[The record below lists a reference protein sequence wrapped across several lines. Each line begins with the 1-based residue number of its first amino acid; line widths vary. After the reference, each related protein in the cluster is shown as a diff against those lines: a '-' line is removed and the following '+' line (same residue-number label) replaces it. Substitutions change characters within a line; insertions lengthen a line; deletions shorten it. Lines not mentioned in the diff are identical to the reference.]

1 MEKFKLKLEARNIK
15 SPNATRREGNI
26 PATIY
31 GPGIES
37 ESVQIDAKEFS
48 RLPHAAYSHIIEL
61 AGADSKPVSAIIRN
75 VQRRATTQQVLNI
88 EFYRVSS
95 DRKLTVQVPLKFV
108 GTSPA
113 VGLGGLIQENYQE
126 AEIECFPADI
136 PDFIE
141 VDMSLIEQLD
151 HGIHFSELTVSN
163 KIKILNPADEIVV
176 RVVTPRAVPTPEEE
190 AKAAAAAAGAA
201 APAAAAAAAPAGKEA
216 EGAKPAAAA
225 AK

>member
-15 SPNATRREGNI
+15 SPNATRRAGWV

-31 GPGIES
+31 GPAIES

-61 AGADSKPVSAIIRN
+61 VSAEGKPVSAIIRN

-95 DRKLTVQVPLKFV
+95 DRKLTVQVPLKFI

-141 VDMSLIEQLD
+141 VEMSLIEQLD

-190 AKAAAAAAGAA
+190 AKAAAAAAPAAA
-201 APAAAAAAAPAGKEA
+201 APAAKEG

>member
-1 MEKFKLKLEARNIK
+1 MEKFKLKLEARHSK
-15 SPNATRREGNI
+15 SPNATRRDGRI

-37 ESVQIDAKEFS
+37 ESVQIDTKEFS

-61 AGADSKPVSAIIRN
+61 AGADGKPVNAIIRN
-75 VQRRATTQQVLNI
+75 VQRRATTQQILNI

-95 DRKLTVQVPLKFV
+95 DRKLTVQVPLKFI
-108 GTSPA
+108 GHSPA
-113 VGLGGLIQENYQE
+113 VGLGGLLQENYQE

-141 VDMSLIEQLD
+141 VDLSLIEQLD
-151 HGIHFSELTVSN
+151 HGIHFSELEVSN
-163 KIKILNPADEIVV
+163 KIKILNPGDEIVV

-201 APAAAAAAAPAGKEA
+201 APAAAPAAKEKEA
-216 EGAKPAAAA
+216 EPAAA
-225 AK
+225 K